1 MTCSTGIHRA
11 HGAQATAMKFVEPRP
26 FVDPKV
32 VARKLIELANAF
44 EPVQDG
50 RIYIEKVNGPFLFE
64 LKGTPAEYKAGLD
77 RAIASGW
84 LLHESGTYVRF
95 TEAGAQLIFSG
106 HWRDRKAV
114 ARYAGLTGSPDESG
128 SRRRER
134 GLARAGNVRVRSGMI
149 QLAWR
154 FVRFQK
160 NSALAQWFAARTADG
175 RASTRKT
182 MIVALARKLLIALWR
197 LVTRGEVPQGVVL
210 RPAS

>member
-1 MTCSTGIHRA
+1 
-11 HGAQATAMKFVEPRP
+11 MKFIEPRP
-26 FVDPKV
+26 FADPEV
-32 VARKLIELANAF
+32 AARKLIELANAF

>member
-134 GLARAGNVRVRSGMI
+134 GLAAGWQCPR
-149 QLAWR
+149 
-154 FVRFQK
+154 
-160 NSALAQWFAARTADG
+160 
-175 RASTRKT
+175 
-182 MIVALARKLLIALWR
+182 
-197 LVTRGEVPQGVVL
+197 PQ
-210 RPAS
+210 